1 MNLDEIEDFYVN
13 AVFPRLPEVSQ
24 SFIRSDEDLDDFDMK
39 IDDYLQFSLVHGVE
53 LPDEILDATET
64 EVRSA
69 WDPELYERTLGWI
82 AKHREKNQ
90 AAVA

>member
-1 MNLDEIEDFYVN
+1 MSAQAIIESD
-13 AVFPRLPEVSQ
+13 
-24 SFIRSDEDLDDFDMK
+24 SFIDDLDMK

>member
-1 MNLDEIEDFYVN
+1 MKVGELEYFFDT
-13 AVFPRLPEVSQ
+13 AVFPALSLSAQAIIESD
-24 SFIRSDEDLDDFDMK
+24 SFIDDLDMK